1 MKKLLIAL
9 LLTTATAS
17 AQVARVYT
25 AADLLLTIDSA
36 KTKSIGKISYEGP
49 TIQTAVPITLPNQL
63 YNKNKFSR
71 LIIDF
76 NGATIEATA
85 PMPYVIGRAVPDS
98 QWVADNVM
106 QSQGFTIL
114 NAFIDCKSLA
124 TNGIAMRATYH
135 DYIAWCVVVS
145 ALGEGITE
153 KFGMNAY
160 IFQCEVRNSLGY
172 GIALDRGDWTGAGFN
187 NSGSNMASVNN
198 SRVFPKA
205 NQTAA
210 FASVASGN
218 TGLYGLIVDFAV
230 NNKPQR
236 GFYIDNSGAT
246 SCKNVTVDRTWSESE
261 ITNCH
266 YEVIGAGGTIDITR
280 NYPQKGGTQIKVS
293 GTNYTQINVEKW
305 GNILGRFQAANNNGT
320 VWRFS
325 ANAGSYDLS
334 SSANWVNGVRPIN
347 YIIGRFG
354 ADQTYQYY
362 TPTTPSVKTIKI
374 NTKAILTAP

>member
-9 LLTTATAS
+9 LLITTTAS
-17 AQVARVYT
+17 AQVMTVTDT
-25 AADLLLTIDSA
+25 ATLFAAIDSA
-36 KTKSIGKISYEGP
+36 AVKPIGKISYEGG
-49 TIQTAVPITLPNQL
+49 TIKLARPITLPNQL
-63 YNKNKFSR
+63 GNKNKFSR

-76 NGATIEATA
+76 NGAQIEPTV
-85 PMPYVIGRAVPDS
+85 PMSYVIGRAMPDS
-98 QWVADNVM
+98 QYVADNIM
-106 QSQGFTIL
+106 QSQGFSIL

-135 DYIAWCVVVS
+135 DYIAHCIVIS
-145 ALGEGITE
+145 AVGEGITE

-160 IFQCEVRNSLGY
+160 IFQCEVRNCGGY
-172 GIALDRGDWTGAGFN
+172 GMALDRGDWTGSGFN

-210 FASVASGN
+210 FASIASGN
-218 TGLYGLIVDFAV
+218 TGFYGLIVDFAV

-236 GFYIDNSGAT
+236 GFFINNTGTT

-261 ITNCH
+261 VSNCH
-266 YEVIGAGGTIDITR
+266 YEVIGAGGTIDLTR
-280 NYPQKGGTQIKVS
+280 NYPQKGGTQVKVS
-293 GTNYTQINVEKW
+293 GTNYTQVNVEKW
-305 GNILGRFQAANNNGT
+305 GNVLGRFQSATNNGT

-325 ANAGSYDLS
+325 ANAGSYDFNS
-334 SSANWVNGVRPIN
+334 TANWVNGVRPIN

-354 ADQTYQYY
+354 SDQTYQYFL
-362 TPTTPSVKTIKI
+362 PSNKTVKI
-374 NTKAILTAP
+374 NLKAILTAP